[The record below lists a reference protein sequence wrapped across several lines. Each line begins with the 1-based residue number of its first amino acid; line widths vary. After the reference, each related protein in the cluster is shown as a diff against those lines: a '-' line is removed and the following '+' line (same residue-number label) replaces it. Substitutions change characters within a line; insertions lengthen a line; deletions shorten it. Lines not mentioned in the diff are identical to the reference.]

1 MVAPLTS
8 VDALVDQIRRAAA
21 DSIQWDAIRG
31 AAIDLDVRAQT
42 QEQIAAVAKLK
53 SVSDSIS
60 VLRATCAVER
70 AFLDGKPGVDGWP
83 RRF

>member
-1 MVAPLTS
+1 M
-8 VDALVDQIRRAAA
+8 DQIRRAAA
-21 DSIQWDAIRG
+21 DPIQWDAIRA

-60 VLRATCAVER
+60 VLRATFAVER
-70 AFLDGKPGVDGWP
+70 AFLDGKPGVAGWP